1 MILEILAGYAIG
13 RATRNK
19 RIRELE
25 DTIAEMETDTYYVI
39 DMYVDE

>member
-13 RATRNK
+13 RAANKK

-25 DTIAEMETDTYYVI
+25 AVIADFEDGVYVVDFYI
-39 DMYVDE
+39 DE